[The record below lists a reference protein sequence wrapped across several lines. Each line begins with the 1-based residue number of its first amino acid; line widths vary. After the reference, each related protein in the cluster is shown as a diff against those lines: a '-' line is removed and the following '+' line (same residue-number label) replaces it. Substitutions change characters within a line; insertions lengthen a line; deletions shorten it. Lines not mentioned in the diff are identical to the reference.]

1 MSKANG
7 PGVSKSPDDSS
18 DGTNA
23 DRGRGRRW
31 AWLLASVIATACV
44 GLLVLTGGAT
54 DVDRIEFGGLHR
66 TSLDEATEAVG
77 ISIGDALVFI
87 DAQEAE
93 ASLRTLPWVDDA
105 RVRKR
110 WPGTVEVEISERVG
124 LALALSAPDRWV
136 LVDAHGRVLTGALAS
151 PPLLPRLSGIRAA
164 PAPGAFLGADAEA
177 MLAVVDALAS
187 QPPLELKAVWRD
199 NRSDLRAR
207 LRRQDSVG
215 ELEIVL
221 GDDSALA
228 AKAAAIAAVVGTSD
242 NAGLPSDGAREIT
255 GDVSEG
261 IELDV
266 SVPHL
271 PVLRSR
277 SVVDARSS

>member
-1 MSKANG
+1 MSKANDA
-7 PGVSKSPDDSS
+7 GVSKNPDDSS
-18 DGTNA
+18 DATNA

-31 AWLLASVIATACV
+31 AWLLASAIAVVIV
-44 GLLVLTGGAT
+44 GLLGLSSGAI

-66 TSLDEATEAVG
+66 TSLDDATEAVG
-77 ISIGDALVFI
+77 ISIGDALVFV
-87 DAQEAE
+87 DTREAE

-124 LALALSAPDRWV
+124 LALALSAPGRWA
-136 LVDAHGRVLTGALAS
+136 LVDAHGRVLTRALVS
-151 PPLLPRLSGIRAA
+151 PPPLPRLSGIRAA

-177 MLAVVDALAS
+177 MLAVVHALAS
-187 QPPLELKAVWRD
+187 QPALELKAVWR
-199 NRSDLRAR
+199 NGRNDLRAR
-207 LRRQDSVG
+207 LHRQASVG

-228 AKAAAIAAVVGTSD
+228 AKAAAIAAVVGTSND
-242 NAGLPSDGAREIT
+242 AELLFDDAREIT

-271 PVLRSR
+271 PVLRSP